1 MAALR
6 AEEAEQE
13 QNDKEKLA
21 MLEKM
26 AQAQLAGKAQTIL
39 HGSSDDGEI
48 HKGTV
53 VDKHQ
58 QIYVDASSN
67 PEHVDSAIRDF
78 FDGDLAGGVKKLILA
93 GVDELLGNFST
104 GENETEDMLI
114 LWESNSLLRVDVYYW
129 KWNFSM
135 KGVVDVAQ
143 NVFAMYCVKRVI
155 NPSKVDPSVLVWAIS
170 RMCIKKGMSEEDAL
184 DHAKN
189 NLQKQKQVEEYIALP
204 SEAA

>member
-6 AEEAEQE
+6 SQEAEQE

-39 HGSSDDGEI
+39 HGSSDDEEI

-67 PEHVDSAIRDF
+67 PEQVDSAIRDF

-104 GENETEDMLI
+104 GENEAEDILI
-114 LWESNSLLRVDVYYW
+114 CLTILVFNQGKFFRLLMVILGIHSSTYY
-129 KWNFSM
+129 
-135 KGVVDVAQ
+135 GR
-143 NVFAMYCVKRVI
+143 MY
-155 NPSKVDPSVLVWAIS
+155 S
-170 RMCIKKGMSEEDAL
+170 
-184 DHAKN
+184 
-189 NLQKQKQVEEYIALP
+189 
-204 SEAA
+204 